1 MNIRIK
7 KPQKFFTPFRK
18 NGVFLVMGNICKYQM
33 IYSSCYDGLYSKM
46 HKEYNFGSSRTASIF
61 WNF

>member
-7 KPQKFFTPFRK
+7 KLKSSLHLSGKTGF
-18 NGVFLVMGNICKYQM
+18 FLVMGNICKYQM

-46 HKEYNFGSSRTASIF
+46 HKEYNFGSSIF